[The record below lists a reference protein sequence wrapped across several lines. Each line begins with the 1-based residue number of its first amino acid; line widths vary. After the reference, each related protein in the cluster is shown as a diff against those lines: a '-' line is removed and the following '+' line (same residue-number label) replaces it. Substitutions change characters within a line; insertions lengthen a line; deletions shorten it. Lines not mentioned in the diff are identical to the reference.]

1 MRNRADM
8 SRIIVFCAFV
18 TLVTPALAGP
28 EEDREA
34 FQNYY
39 LSRFPE
45 VALEEYINGIYAL
58 DEDARQQ
65 WLEIEEF
72 PPYEF
77 AIDEGEN
84 LFKAPFANGRNYADC
99 FENGGIGV
107 RQNYPQ
113 FDQKSGEVITL
124 ELAIN
129 RCREDS
135 GETPFSYDSDEM
147 LSLSAYMAYT
157 SRGNIFNIVVP
168 DDPRAVAAYERG
180 KQFYYSKR
188 GQLNM
193 ACSDC
198 HVTSVGAYVRA
209 DHLGPSLGQPTHF
222 PVYRSKLGRLISLH
236 SRFYGCVRDV
246 RARPFEQQSAEYRS
260 LEYFLSYMSNGLEA
274 NGPGARK

>member
-1 MRNRADM
+1 VLPT
-8 SRIIVFCAFV
+8 SRIIVLGALMA
-18 TLVTPALAGP
+18 LVTSVLAGP

-34 FQNYY
+34 FRNYY
-39 LSRFPE
+39 QSRFPE
-45 VALEEYINGIYAL
+45 VALAEYINGIYAL
-58 DEDARQQ
+58 DEDARKQ
-65 WLEIEEF
+65 WMEIEEF

-77 AIDEGEN
+77 AI
-84 LFKAPFANGRNYADC
+84 
-99 FENGGIGV
+99 I

-113 FDQKSGEVITL
+113 FDPELGEVITL

-129 RCREDS
+129 QCRERNA
-135 GETPFSYDSDEM
+135 EAPYPYDSDEM

-157 SRGNIFNIVVP
+157 SRGNIFDIVVP
-168 DDPRAVAAYERG
+168 DDPRAQAAYERG

-198 HVTSVGAYVRA
+198 HVSAVGSYVRA

-222 PVYRSKLGRLISLH
+222 PVYRSKFGRMISLH
-236 SRFYGCVRDV
+236 SRFYGCIRDV
-246 RARPFEQQSAEYRS
+246 RARPFEQQSTEYRN

>member
-1 MRNRADM
+1 MSDRAGL
-8 SRIIVFCAFV
+8 SRFIVLS
-18 TLVTPALAGP
+18 TLLALATPAFAGP

-39 LSRFPE
+39 QSRFPD
-45 VALEEYINGIYAL
+45 VALEEYINGIYAF
-58 DEDARQQ
+58 DEDARNQ

-77 AIDEGEN
+77 AVEDGES
-84 LFKAPFANGRNYADC
+84 LFATPFSNGQGYADC
-99 FENGGIGV
+99 FENGGLGI

-113 FDQKSGEVITL
+113 FDPEPGEVITL

-129 RCREDS
+129 RCRERNA
-135 GETPFSYDSDEM
+135 EAPYPYDSEEI
-147 LSLSAYMAYT
+147 LSLSAYMAFT
-157 SRGNIFNIVVP
+157 SRGNLFNIVVP

-236 SRFYGCVRDV
+236 SRFFGCVRDV
-246 RARPFEQQSAEYRS
+246 RARPFEQQSAEFRN
-260 LEYFLSYMSNGLEA
+260 LEYFLTVMSNGLKA